1 MKINVGRIQ
10 KGAHIQILH
19 KNLISLQ
26 NSTWFVLFCNK
37 KKKKS
42 LGKYVKDQLFIITQ
56 LVGLALTF
64 PSSFSFRLPTKYYKA
79 PFDNA
84 QQEQT

>member
-26 NSTWFVLFCNK
+26 NSTWFVLLQK
-37 KKKKS
+37 KKKAW
-42 LGKYVKDQLFIITQ
+42 V
-56 LVGLALTF
+56 
-64 PSSFSFRLPTKYYKA
+64 
-79 PFDNA
+79 NM
-84 QQEQT
+84 